1 MVSFYNV
8 VTAVTRWIQA
18 WKCHCSKS
26 TFKGAH
32 RSQWI
37 PLSLSI
43 TPIIWNNVYFCIEC
57 RKCIVLIWVVKLLCV
72 CQSIVCVCVREI
84 KFCYF
89 PQVRTESWNSNKKV
103 VFSGVLVFECSA
115 GLKYC
120 RREGGRGSR
129 NSRGSEHYRG
139 SMYRPSSTLT
149 TESN

>member
-1 MVSFYNV
+1 MLYRQPQGGFRHENAIVQEV
-8 VTAVTRWIQA
+8 HLKV
-18 WKCHCSKS
+18 
-26 TFKGAH
+26 
-32 RSQWI
+32 RSVPNLTEFLKVYQ
-37 PLSLSI
+37 LLQKN
-43 TPIIWNNVYFCIEC
+43 WNNVSFCIEC

-89 PQVRTESWNSNKKV
+89 PQVRTESWNSSKKV

-120 RREGGRGSR
+120 RREGGGGSR